1 MIENKEAM
9 KRLADNL
16 WLYFEKK
23 LDAKLKDE
31 VKYYKAEVATVPNN
45 GEIGVKRPFDDTTIH
60 VKTAASAENLA
71 VGDQC
76 LVVVFGSHSN
86 AFAIGSADLSDI
98 GGGGGTG
105 SGDMLKSV
113 YDPQNKRTD
122 IFAYVDDEIGE
133 AISASY

>member
-16 WLYFEKK
+16 WKYFEKK
-23 LDAKLKDE
+23 LDAKLKDG

-76 LVVVFGSHSN
+76 LVIVFGSHSN
-86 AFAIGSADLSDI
+86 AYAIGSADLSDI
-98 GGGGGTG
+98 GGGG

-113 YDPQNKRTD
+113 YDPQNKSTD
-122 IFAYVDDEIGE
+122 IFAYVDAEIGE